1 MAVIG
6 KKQYK
11 LYLTETNVEQVRIY
25 LDTRKYQGG
34 LSACV
39 DQLIAVMAD
48 TLSESGVDERPMNW
62 AKVTR
67 MWINGIKALKR
78 MP

>member
-11 LYLTETNVEQVRIY
+11 LYLTEANVEQVRIY
-25 LDTRKYQGG
+25 LDSRKYQGG

-39 DQLIAVMAD
+39 DRLISVMAD
-48 TLSESGVDERPMNW
+48 TLRESGVDERPMNW

-67 MWINGIKALKR
+67 MWINGIKALQK

>member
-6 KKQYK
+6 KKRYYV
-11 LYLTETNVEQVRIY
+11 YLTPENVEVVKAY
-25 LDTRKYQGG
+25 LDSRKYQGG

-39 DQLIAVMAD
+39 DRLISVMAD
-48 TLSESGVDERPMNW
+48 TLRESGVDERPMNW

-67 MWINGIKALKR
+67 MWINGIKALNK

>member
-1 MAVIG
+1 MAI
-6 KKQYK
+6 KDKK
-11 LYLTETNVEQVRIY
+11 LYGLY
-25 LDTRKYQGG
+25 LDEDNAELVKSFLDSRRYQGG

-39 DQLIAVMAD
+39 DRLIAVMAD
-48 TLSESGVDERPMNW
+48 TLRESGVDQRPMNW

-67 MWINGIKALKR
+67 MWINGIKALKD